1 MRGAGPSRSAQRNGR
16 GGRSGRRGRP
26 PPAPRADAAPPTAQA
41 AARRSAGAVAV
52 AEVEAA
58 GPAMSQ
64 ETFPF
69 PAATQQSPAAAQDQA
84 RSLEEMIVA
93 KPGKTPIELLHEYG
107 TKCGITP
114 EYEFEK
120 AEGQVHLPSFTFKVT
135 VGDITGT
142 GEGHSK
148 KIAKHRAAEA
158 ALNILKGN
166 PSIGLSEPDSIVPDS
181 PKQPQNQTNP
191 IGTLQELAV
200 KKGWRLP
207 EYSLAQ
213 ELGPPHKRE
222 FAMTCRIET
231 FIETGTGTSKKL
243 AKRNA
248 AEKLLAK
255 FHSFPPDSINI
266 SLGNEVG
273 SNLGCTWDALR
284 NSSEEKIML
293 LKRSPLSIPNTDYVQ
308 LLEELAEEQGF
319 VVTYLNIEE
328 LSVNGQYQCLAEL
341 STNPVTV
348 CHGTG
353 ISWGNAHNVAAHSA
367 LQYLK
372 IMAGRK

>member
-1 MRGAGPSRSAQRNGR
+1 
-16 GGRSGRRGRP
+16 
-26 PPAPRADAAPPTAQA
+26 
-41 AARRSAGAVAV
+41 
-52 AEVEAA
+52 
-58 GPAMSQ
+58 MSQ
-64 ETFPF
+64 ETFP
-69 PAATQQSPAAAQDQA
+69 AASQRSPEAQQDTKPC
-84 RSLEEMIVA
+84 SLEEMIVA
-93 KPGKTPIELLHEYG
+93 KPGKTPIQLLHEYG
-107 TKCGITP
+107 TKAGITP
-114 EYEFEK
+114 EYKFEK

-135 VGDITGT
+135 IGEITGT

-158 ALNILKGN
+158 ALNILKEN
-166 PSIGLSEPDSIVPDS
+166 PSIGLSVPDAIVPDS

-200 KKGWRLP
+200 QKGWRLP
-207 EYSLAQ
+207 EYSLVH
-213 ELGPPHKRE
+213 ESGPPHKRE
-222 FAMTCRIET
+222 FTMTCRIET
-231 FIETGTGTSKKL
+231 FVETGTGTSKKL

-255 FHSFPPDSINI
+255 FHSFSPDSINI
-266 SLGNEVG
+266 SLGNEMG
-273 SNLGCTWDALR
+273 NNLGCTWDALR
-284 NSSEEKIML
+284 NSSEEKVTL

-308 LLEELAEEQGF
+308 LLGEVAEEQGF
-319 VVTYLNIEE
+319 DITYLNIEE

-353 ISWGNAHNVAAHSA
+353 ISWGSAHNNAAHNA

>member
-191 IGTLQELAV
+191 IGTLQ
-200 KKGWRLP
+200 
-207 EYSLAQ
+207 
-213 ELGPPHKRE
+213 
-222 FAMTCRIET
+222 
-231 FIETGTGTSKKL
+231 
-243 AKRNA
+243 
-248 AEKLLAK
+248 
-255 FHSFPPDSINI
+255 
-266 SLGNEVG
+266 GNEVG

>member
-1 MRGAGPSRSAQRNGR
+1 MM
-16 GGRSGRRGRP
+16 
-26 PPAPRADAAPPTAQA
+26 
-41 AARRSAGAVAV
+41 VA
-52 AEVEAA
+52 
-58 GPAMSQ
+58 
-64 ETFPF
+64 T
-69 PAATQQSPAAAQDQA
+69 
-84 RSLEEMIVA
+84 
-93 KPGKTPIELLHEYG
+93 PGKTPIQLLHEYG
-107 TKCGITP
+107 TKTGITP
-114 EYEFEK
+114 VYKFEK

-135 VGDITGT
+135 VGEITGT

-158 ALNILKGN
+158 ALNLLKGN
-166 PSIGLSEPDSIVPDS
+166 SSIGLSVLDSIVPD
-181 PKQPQNQTNP
+181 PPNQPQNQTNP
-191 IGTLQELAV
+191 IGTLQELAIQ
-200 KKGWRLP
+200 KGWRLP

-222 FAMTCRIET
+222 FTMTCRIET
-231 FIETGTGTSKKL
+231 LTETGTGTSKKL

-266 SLGNEVG
+266 SVGNEIG
-273 SNLGCTWDALR
+273 TSFGCTWDALR
-284 NSSEEKIML
+284 NSSEEKITL
-293 LKRSPLSIPNTDYVQ
+293 LKRSPLSIPNIDYAQ

-319 VVTYLNIEE
+319 VITYLNIEE

-341 STNPVTV
+341 STNPITV

-353 ISWGNAHNVAAHSA
+353 ISWSNAHNDAAHNA

>member
-1 MRGAGPSRSAQRNGR
+1 
-16 GGRSGRRGRP
+16 
-26 PPAPRADAAPPTAQA
+26 
-41 AARRSAGAVAV
+41 
-52 AEVEAA
+52 
-58 GPAMSQ
+58 MSQ
-64 ETFPF
+64 ESF
-69 PAATQQSPAAAQDQA
+69 PAATQQSPEAEDEP

-93 KPGKTPIELLHEYG
+93 KPGKTPIQLLHEYG
-107 TKCGITP
+107 TKAGITP
-114 EYEFEK
+114 EYNFEK

-135 VGDITGT
+135 VGEITGT

-158 ALNILKGN
+158 ALNVLKGN
-166 PSIGLSEPDSIVPDS
+166 PSIGLSVPDSIVPDS

-200 KKGWRLP
+200 QKGWRLP
-207 EYSLAQ
+207 EYSLAH
-213 ELGPPHKRE
+213 ESGPPHKRE
-222 FAMTCRIET
+222 FTMTCRIET
-231 FIETGTGTSKKL
+231 FVETGTGTSKKL

-248 AEKLLAK
+248 AERLLAK
-255 FHSFPPDSINI
+255 FHRFPPDSINI
-266 SLGNEVG
+266 SLGNEMG
-273 SNLGCTWDALR
+273 NNLGYTWDALR
-284 NSSEEKIML
+284 NSSEEKITL
-293 LKRSPLSIPNTDYVQ
+293 LKKSPLSIPNTDYVQ
-308 LLEELAEEQGF
+308 LLGEVAEEQGF
-319 VVTYLNIEE
+319 VITYLNIEE

-353 ISWGNAHNVAAHSA
+353 ISWGNAHNDAAHNA